1 MLCAAL
7 RLSPTTRIGAVATGL
22 LAKAIPGASRE
33 SVSSHKAS
41 APYRSVLSR
50 IRRFL
55 IDILAPRSST
65 RTAIDVREVG
75 KSVSGPEGTLHILD
89 NVSLTVSEGDSIAI
103 VGASGS
109 GKTTLLGLL
118 AGLDLPSRGSIA
130 LSGQDLG
137 QLDEE
142 ARAALRAREVGF
154 VFQSFHLL
162 PALTAEE
169 NIALPLE
176 LAGREDPARVREVL
190 EAVGLSARARHYPRQ
205 LSGGEQQRVALARA
219 FVARP
224 RILFAD
230 EPTGSLDQATGA
242 QISDLLFAL
251 NATSDTTLVLV
262 THDMTLAQRCHH
274 IYRIDSSR
282 LHAQTGSAA

>member
-1 MLCAAL
+1 M
-7 RLSPTTRIGAVATGL
+7 TV
-22 LAKAIPGASRE
+22 
-33 SVSSHKAS
+33 H
-41 APYRSVLSR
+41 
-50 IRRFL
+50 
-55 IDILAPRSST
+55 
-65 RTAIDVREVG
+65 
-75 KSVSGPEGTLHILD
+75 EG
-89 NVSLTVSEGDSIAI
+89 ESIAI

-118 AGLDLPSRGSIA
+118 AGLDLPSRGQIA
-130 LSGQDLG
+130 LAGADLNT
-137 QLDEE
+137 LDEE
-142 ARAALRAREVGF
+142 ARAQLRAREVGF

-190 EAVGLSARARHYPRQ
+190 EQVGLTHRARHYPRQ

-230 EPTGSLDQATGA
+230 EPTGSLDQATGQ

-262 THDMTLAQRCHH
+262 THDLRLAQRCERV
-274 IYRIDSSR
+274 YRLDGGR
-282 LHAQTGSAA
+282 LVDNAAGVPA

>member
-1 MLCAAL
+1 M
-7 RLSPTTRIGAVATGL
+7 
-22 LAKAIPGASRE
+22 
-33 SVSSHKAS
+33 
-41 APYRSVLSR
+41 
-50 IRRFL
+50 
-55 IDILAPRSST
+55 
-65 RTAIDVREVG
+65 
-75 KSVSGPEGTLHILD
+75 LD

-118 AGLDLPSRGSIA
+118 AGLDLPTRGSIA

-142 ARAALRAREVGF
+142 ARAALRSREVGF

-219 FVARP
+219 FVAKP

-230 EPTGSLDQATGA
+230 EPTGSLDQTTGA

-274 IYRIDSSR
+274 IYRIDSGR
-282 LHAQTGSAA
+282 LHAQTGPTA

>member
-1 MLCAAL
+1 M
-7 RLSPTTRIGAVATGL
+7 TVHEGQ
-22 LAKAIPGASRE
+22 
-33 SVSSHKAS
+33 SV
-41 APYRSVLSR
+41 
-50 IRRFL
+50 
-55 IDILAPRSST
+55 
-65 RTAIDVREVG
+65 
-75 KSVSGPEGTLHILD
+75 
-89 NVSLTVSEGDSIAI
+89 AI

-118 AGLDLPSRGSIA
+118 AGLDLPSRGEITLAGAS
-130 LSGQDLG
+130 LSE
-137 QLDEE
+137 LDEE
-142 ARAALRAREVGF
+142 ARAQLRAREVGF

-190 EAVGLSARARHYPRQ
+190 EQVGLSHRARHYPRQ

-230 EPTGSLDQATGA
+230 EPTGSLDQSTGQ

-262 THDMTLAQRCHH
+262 THDLRLAQRCEH
-274 IYRIDSSR
+274 IFRLDQGR
-282 LHAQTGSAA
+282 LVDADGLHA

>member
-1 MLCAAL
+1 M
-7 RLSPTTRIGAVATGL
+7 
-22 LAKAIPGASRE
+22 
-33 SVSSHKAS
+33 
-41 APYRSVLSR
+41 
-50 IRRFL
+50 
-55 IDILAPRSST
+55 
-65 RTAIDVREVG
+65 
-75 KSVSGPEGTLHILD
+75 
-89 NVSLTVSEGDSIAI
+89 SLTVSEGDSIAI

-176 LAGREDPARVREVL
+176 LAGREDPARVREVQ

-262 THDMTLAQRCHH
+262 THDMTLAQRCKH
-274 IYRIDSSR
+274 IYRIDSGR
-282 LHAQTGSAA
+282 LHAQTGPAA

>member
-1 MLCAAL
+1 MGEPPIDSLP
-7 RLSPTTRIGAVATGL
+7 SATG
-22 LAKAIPGASRE
+22 I
-33 SVSSHKAS
+33 
-41 APYRSVLSR
+41 
-50 IRRFL
+50 
-55 IDILAPRSST
+55 
-65 RTAIDVREVG
+65 AIDARGVG
-75 KSVSGPEGTLHILD
+75 KSARGPEGEVHILD
-89 NVSLTVSEGDSIAI
+89 SVDLSIANGDSVAI

-118 AGLDLPSRGSIA
+118 AGLDLPSRGRIVLA
-130 LSGQDLG
+130 GAELNG
-137 QLDEE
+137 LDEE

-169 NIALPLE
+169 NVALPLE
-176 LAGREDPARVREVL
+176 LAGREDPQRVREVL
-190 EAVGLSARARHYPRQ
+190 HAVGLEARARHYPRQ

-230 EPTGSLDQATGA
+230 EPTGSLDQATGR

-251 NATSDTTLVLV
+251 NAGSDTTLVLV
-262 THDMTLAQRCHH
+262 THDLQLARRCAHAYRLDGGRLQR
-274 IYRIDSSR
+274 I
-282 LHAQTGSAA
+282 AADAGA

>member
-1 MLCAAL
+1 M
-7 RLSPTTRIGAVATGL
+7 TVHEG
-22 LAKAIPGASRE
+22 E
-33 SVSSHKAS
+33 SV
-41 APYRSVLSR
+41 
-50 IRRFL
+50 
-55 IDILAPRSST
+55 
-65 RTAIDVREVG
+65 
-75 KSVSGPEGTLHILD
+75 
-89 NVSLTVSEGDSIAI
+89 AI

-118 AGLDLPSRGSIA
+118 AGLDLPSHGEIA
-130 LSGQDLG
+130 LAGASLNS
-137 QLDEE
+137 LDEE
-142 ARAALRAREVGF
+142 ARAQLRAREVGF

-176 LAGREDPARVREVL
+176 LAGREDAARVREVL
-190 EAVGLSARARHYPRQ
+190 EQVGLGHRARHYPRQ

-230 EPTGSLDQATGA
+230 EPTGSLDQATGQ

-262 THDMTLAQRCHH
+262 THDLRLAQRCER
-274 IYRIDSSR
+274 IYRLDGGR
-282 LHAQTGSAA
+282 LVDAAAGAPA

>member
-1 MLCAAL
+1 M
-7 RLSPTTRIGAVATGL
+7 
-22 LAKAIPGASRE
+22 
-33 SVSSHKAS
+33 
-41 APYRSVLSR
+41 
-50 IRRFL
+50 
-55 IDILAPRSST
+55 APRSST

-230 EPTGSLDQATGA
+230 EPTGSLDQTTGA

-262 THDMTLAQRCHH
+262 THDMTLAQRCKH
-274 IYRIDSSR
+274 IYRIDSGR
-282 LHAQTGSAA
+282 LHAQTGPAA

>member
-1 MLCAAL
+1 M
-7 RLSPTTRIGAVATGL
+7 
-22 LAKAIPGASRE
+22 
-33 SVSSHKAS
+33 
-41 APYRSVLSR
+41 
-50 IRRFL
+50 
-55 IDILAPRSST
+55 
-65 RTAIDVREVG
+65 DVREVG

-162 PALTAEE
+162 PALTAE
-169 NIALPLE
+169 
-176 LAGREDPARVREVL
+176 
-190 EAVGLSARARHYPRQ
+190 
-205 LSGGEQQRVALARA
+205 
-219 FVARP
+219 
-224 RILFAD
+224 
-230 EPTGSLDQATGA
+230 
-242 QISDLLFAL
+242 
-251 NATSDTTLVLV
+251 
-262 THDMTLAQRCHH
+262 
-274 IYRIDSSR
+274 
-282 LHAQTGSAA
+282 

>member
-1 MLCAAL
+1 M
-7 RLSPTTRIGAVATGL
+7 
-22 LAKAIPGASRE
+22 
-33 SVSSHKAS
+33 
-41 APYRSVLSR
+41 
-50 IRRFL
+50 
-55 IDILAPRSST
+55 
-65 RTAIDVREVG
+65 
-75 KSVSGPEGTLHILD
+75 
-89 NVSLTVSEGDSIAI
+89 SLTVSEGDSIAI

-130 LSGQDLG
+130 LAGQDLG

-190 EAVGLSARARHYPRQ
+190 QAVGLSARARHYPRQ

-219 FVARP
+219 FVAKP

-251 NATSDTTLVLV
+251 NATSETTLVLV
-262 THDMTLAQRCHH
+262 THDMTLAQRCRH
-274 IYRIDSSR
+274 IYRIDCGR
-282 LHAQTGSAA
+282 LHAQQPGAAA